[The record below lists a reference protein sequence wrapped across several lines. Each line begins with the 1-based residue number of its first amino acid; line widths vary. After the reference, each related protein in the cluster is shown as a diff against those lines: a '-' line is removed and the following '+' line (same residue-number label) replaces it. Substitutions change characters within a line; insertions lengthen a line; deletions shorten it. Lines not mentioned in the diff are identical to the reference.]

1 MIRLAS
7 ILFALLTA
15 CVLLLAA
22 SQPAHASGAPIDLF
36 DVIKG
41 LFQRIFVEK
50 PPEPEMTPDQ
60 RREWLDQERA
70 YRAQQAASKAQAASE
85 ANR

>member
-1 MIRLAS
+1 MTRIAS
-7 ILFALLTA
+7 IFFA
-15 CVLLLAA
+15 LLLAA
-22 SQPAHASGAPIDLF
+22 CQPAHASGAPIDLF

-85 ANR
+85 ANP

>member
-1 MIRLAS
+1 MTKLMT
-7 ILFALLTA
+7 LLVA
-15 CVLLLAA
+15 LLLAA

-36 DVIKG
+36 DVING
-41 LFQRIFVEK
+41 LVKRIFVEK

-85 ANR
+85 ANP